1 MQLDI
6 DGIIKHQRSA
16 RNRTACLAVTVFIF
30 SVVFIALGVVG
41 QGDYEEAVAEEAR
54 YCQRVE
60 LGVHRDFNENI
71 NCKKE
76 SNDEH

>member
-1 MQLDI
+1 MPDNSCNKEKSMYQLSI
-6 DGIIKHQRSA
+6 AVSVLIVISA
-16 RNRTACLAVTVFIF
+16 ILFA
-30 SVVFIALGVVG
+30 G

-76 SNDEH
+76 SK